1 VPAAARQLVDVY
13 MIGIGD
19 ENLAPAMA
27 VAEALRADAGINV
40 QLHCGGGSFKSQ
52 MKKADRSGAHL
63 AVLMGSEEREAGE
76 VAVKPLRSAAE
87 QIRLP
92 IENLAQSLKQR
103 LEQELGE

>member
-1 VPAAARQLVDVY
+1 
-13 MIGIGD
+13 
-19 ENLAPAMA
+19 
-27 VAEALRADAGINV
+27 
-40 QLHCGGGSFKSQ
+40 
-52 MKKADRSGAHL
+52 
-63 AVLMGSEEREAGE
+63 MGSEEREAGE